1 MWAQVLVAREK
12 YFQTSTLI
20 DFSSLVPK
28 SELYVGFNKH
38 VYASRMCASC
48 FLPRH
53 SRISCLVRGINSV
66 GLFFLQVMSVPKEV
80 LFAK

>member
-48 FLPRH
+48 FFTRH
-53 SRISCLVRGINSV
+53 RGFHAWLEAST
-66 GLFFLQVMSVPKEV
+66 LSDFFLQVMSVPKEV